1 MSSLDFTDEIE
12 STNDL
17 ITLINEN
24 PGLFVL
30 KMGATWCGPCKKIK
44 DVSHKKMTELKE
56 KYKERVHIV
65 EIDIDDSFEVYASL
79 KTKRIVNGIPAI
91 LCWFKGNTELRPSE
105 FINDSDPNGVNLLF
119 ERCKKY
125 LDTPLNL

>member
-1 MSSLDFTDEIE
+1 MSSLDFVDEIE

-17 ITLINEN
+17 IELINGN

-44 DVSHKKMTELKE
+44 DVSHKKMVELKE

-65 EIDIDDSFEVYASL
+65 EIDIDDSFEVYANL

-91 LCWFKGNTELRPSE
+91 LCWFKDNTDLRPSD

-119 ERCKKY
+119 ERCKSY
-125 LDTPLNL
+125 LDTP

>member
-30 KMGATWCGPCKKIK
+30 KIGATWCGPCKKIK
-44 DVSHKKMTELKE
+44 DVSHKKMVELKE
-56 KYKERVHIV
+56 KYNERVHIV
-65 EIDIDDSFEVYASL
+65 EIDIDDSFEVYANL

-91 LCWFKGNTELRPSE
+91 LCWFKDNTELRPSD
-105 FINDSDPNGVNLLF
+105 FINDSYPNGVKLLF
-119 ERCKKY
+119 ERCRIY
-125 LDTPLNL
+125 LDT

>member
-1 MSSLDFTDEIE
+1 MSSSDFADEIE

-65 EIDIDDSFEVYASL
+65 EIDIDDSFEVYANL

-91 LCWFKGNTELRPSE
+91 LCWFKGNTELRPSD
-105 FINDSDPNGVNLLF
+105 FINDSDPNGVELLF
-119 ERCKKY
+119 ERCKIY
-125 LDTPLNL
+125 LDT